1 MKLGDSP
8 MGEVA
13 LENGI
18 NLHLFRLKVPFSGP
32 KEKLGQVIL
41 QYSCLILGVIDL

>member
-1 MKLGDSP
+1 

-13 LENGI
+13 LENRI
-18 NLHLFRLKVPFSGP
+18 NLHFFRLKVPFRGP
-32 KEKLGQVIL
+32 KEKLGRVIL